1 MRHTVHVLSW
11 DLRCGMVVTGIL
23 SLWPNVFNGANDELE
38 YGK

>member
-23 SLWPNVFNGANDELE
+23 SLWPNVFNGANDGLE
-38 YGK
+38 